1 MGSFLLFILIM
12 AAITVLPLTVYS
24 LYLYNEEVKYNARI
38 TKMDYDTNIIDAVES
53 TEALLNLIDRLID
66 NEVAHVLK
74 EQIQFNNRGYN
85 FINIDKD
92 VEKIA
97 TSVYNG
103 INVKLLEKLNSDDS
117 IITRDYIMSYIVK
130 KSSIVLLYTTRDMD
144 STKNNKIR

>member
-1 MGSFLLFILIM
+1 MGSFLFFILILS
-12 AAITVLPLTVYS
+12 AITVLPLTVYS

-38 TKMDYDTNIIDAVES
+38 TKMDYNTNIIDAVES

-74 EQIQFNNRGYN
+74 EQIQFNNKGYN

>member
-1 MGSFLLFILIM
+1 MGSFLLFILILS
-12 AAITVLPLTVYS
+12 AITVLPLTVYS

-53 TEALLNLIDRLID
+53 TDALLNLIDRLID
-66 NEVAHVLK
+66 NEVSHVLK

>member
-1 MGSFLLFILIM
+1 MGSFLLFILILS
-12 AAITVLPLTVYS
+12 AIAILPLTIYS
-24 LYLYNEEVKYNARI
+24 LFLYNEEVKYNARI
-38 TKMDYDTNIIDAVES
+38 TKMDYDTNIIDAIES
-53 TEALLNLIDRLID
+53 TDALLDLIDRLID

-144 STKNNKIR
+144 STKNNKTR

>member
-1 MGSFLLFILIM
+1 MGSFLLFILILS
-12 AAITVLPLTVYS
+12 AIAILPLTIYS
-24 LYLYNEEVKYNARI
+24 LFLYNEEVKYNARI
-38 TKMDYDTNIIDAVES
+38 TKMDYDTNIIDAIES
-53 TEALLNLIDRLID
+53 TDALLDLIDRLID

-103 INVKLLEKLNSDDS
+103 INIKLLEKLNSDDS

-144 STKNNKIR
+144 STKNNKTR

>member
-1 MGSFLLFILIM
+1 MGSFLLFIIII

-38 TKMDYDTNIIDAVES
+38 TKMDYDTNIMDAVES
-53 TEALLNLIDRLID
+53 TDVLLNLIDRLID

-74 EQIQFNNRGYN
+74 EQIQFNNKGYN

-130 KSSIVLLYTTRDMD
+130 KSSVVLLYTTRDMD

>member
-1 MGSFLLFILIM
+1 MGSFLFFILILS
-12 AAITVLPLTVYS
+12 AITVLPLTVYS

-53 TEALLNLIDRLID
+53 TETLLNLIDRLID

-74 EQIQFNNRGYN
+74 EQIQFNTKGYN